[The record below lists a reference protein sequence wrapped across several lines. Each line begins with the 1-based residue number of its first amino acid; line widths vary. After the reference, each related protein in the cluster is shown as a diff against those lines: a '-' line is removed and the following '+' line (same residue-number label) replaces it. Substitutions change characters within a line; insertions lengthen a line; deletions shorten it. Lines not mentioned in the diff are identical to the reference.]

1 MCAYISLT
9 VPPSIDKHLASD
21 RNLSIIAE
29 QALAIDC
36 PATGVPRPK
45 ITWYKD
51 GQEIFPE
58 NESTMRILSNGRR
71 LEITGADIQDSGRYK
86 CVAENPAGRSE
97 EEFNLNVWSEY
108 THF

>member
-1 MCAYISLT
+1 MKLINVLSLLT

-21 RNLSIIAE
+21 RNMSIIAE
-29 QALAIDC
+29 QPLAIDC
-36 PATGVPRPK
+36 PAKGVPRPK

-58 NESTMRILSNGRR
+58 NEPTIRILSYGRR
-71 LEITGADIQDSGRYK
+71 IEISRADVQDSGRYT

-97 EEFNLNVWSEY
+97 EVFNLNVWSEY
-108 THF
+108 